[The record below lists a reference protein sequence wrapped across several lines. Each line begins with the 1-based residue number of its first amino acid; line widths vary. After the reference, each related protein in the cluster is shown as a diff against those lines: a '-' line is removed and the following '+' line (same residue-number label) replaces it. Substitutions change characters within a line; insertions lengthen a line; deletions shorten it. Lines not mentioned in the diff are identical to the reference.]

1 MRAQFSDGVAIT
13 EPVRAAITAVT
24 DWIPALDTH
33 GGLGDGAQLAEQTD
47 LLEPAVRPAFP
58 AGTRLIVRRERPH
71 PGAQLSLF
79 DTVDGSRHQVF
90 ATDAPHGGTPIRFL
104 QVRHRAHARIEMR

>member
-1 MRAQFSDGVAIT
+1 VAIT

-33 GGLGDGAQLAEQTD
+33 GGLGDGAQLAELTD

-58 AGTRLIVRRERPH
+58 AGTRLIVRRERPL
-71 PGAQLSLF
+71 PGAQLSLH
-79 DTVDGSRHQVF
+79 DTVEGMRHQVF
-90 ATDAPHGGTPIRFL
+90 ANDMPRGGAPIRFL
-104 QVRHRAHARIEMR
+104 EVRHRAHARVEMR